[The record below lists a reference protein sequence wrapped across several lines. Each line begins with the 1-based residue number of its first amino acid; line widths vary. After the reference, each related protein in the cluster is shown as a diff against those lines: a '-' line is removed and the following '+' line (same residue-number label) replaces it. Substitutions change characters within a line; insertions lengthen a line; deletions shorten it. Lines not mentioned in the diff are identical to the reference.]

1 MGRRVLVVDDSIA
14 IARQLT
20 GLVEGFGGY
29 EVVGHARNGAEAI
42 KLYKTLAPDVV
53 LMDIVMPMMDGIQSL
68 RTLLRLDPEA
78 QVVMVSSMG
87 GVGDKV
93 EESLRL
99 GAKSVI
105 AKPFDPDQIR
115 AALDKLPAAA
125 GEES

>member
-20 GLVEGFGGY
+20 GLVESFGGY
-29 EVVGHARNGAEAI
+29 EVVGHAKNGAEAI
-42 KLYKTLAPDVV
+42 KMYKTLAPDVV

-78 QVVMVSSMG
+78 QVVMISSMG

-125 GEES
+125 SQES